1 MKTNLTKKQ
10 FLSIAAILV
19 IGTLLGVLILNMG
32 GTQSGKVEEHGHSEE
47 HAEADHKDEHAEAG
61 HKEGEN

>member
-19 IGTLLGVLILNMG
+19 IGALLSVLILNTG
-32 GTQSGKVEEHGHSEE
+32 GTSAGESKEQGHSEE
-47 HAEADHKDEHAEAG
+47 HAEAGHKDG
-61 HKEGEN
+61 